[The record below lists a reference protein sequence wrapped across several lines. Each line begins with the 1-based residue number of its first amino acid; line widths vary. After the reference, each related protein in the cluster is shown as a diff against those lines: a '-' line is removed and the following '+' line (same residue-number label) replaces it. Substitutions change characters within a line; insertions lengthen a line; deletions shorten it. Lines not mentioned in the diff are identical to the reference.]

1 MKTFNLK
8 QSNLTAKLSKKSVA
22 ILATSLL
29 GAGLFATATTASAD
43 QVKYTVQSGDTLSR
57 ISNKFYNDQT
67 HIQSIAQANNIGNI
81 GLIYVGQTL
90 TIDTDAKANNTV
102 QAQST
107 QAPAAQPTQ
116 VAPAAPAASAQ
127 ASSATISTG
136 NGFTANSAKEA
147 IAMTESGGSYTAQ
160 NGQYYGR
167 YQLTSSYLGGDFSPA
182 NQERVADKYVA
193 ERYGSW
199 EAAWQF
205 HLSHG
210 WY

>member
-8 QSNLTAKLSKKSVA
+8 QSNLTATLSKKSVA
-22 ILATSLL
+22 FLAITLIA
-29 GAGLFATATTASAD
+29 GGLFATATTASAD
-43 QVKYTVQSGDTLSR
+43 EVTYVVKPGDTLSQ
-57 ISNKFYNDQT
+57 ISDKFYNDQT
-67 HIQSIAQANNIGNI
+67 HIQSIAKANNISNI
-81 GLIYVGQTL
+81 AMIYVGESL
-90 TIDTDAKANNTV
+90 TFNTDAKSDTEAPAKPVVEKAATPAV
-102 QAQST
+102 AAP
-107 QAPAAQPTQ
+107 APAAAPT
-116 VAPAAPAASAQ
+116 ASIA
-127 ASSATISTG
+127 TG
-136 NGFTANSAKEA
+136 NGFTANSAREA

-182 NQERVADKYVA
+182 NQERVADNYVA
-193 ERYGSW
+193 GRYGSW

>member
-1 MKTFNLK
+1 MP
-8 QSNLTAKLSKKSVA
+8 
-22 ILATSLL
+22 L
-29 GAGLFATATTASAD
+29 GAGLFATATTANAD

-102 QAQST
+102 QTQNT
-107 QAPAAQPTQ
+107 QAPAAPVTQ
-116 VAPAAPAASAQ
+116 APAAPAAS
-127 ASSATISTG
+127 SATISTN
-136 NGFTANSAKEA
+136 NGFTASSAKEA

-160 NGQYYGR
+160 NGQYIGR
-167 YQLTSSYLGGDFSPA
+167 YQLTSSYLGGDYSAA
-182 NQERVADKYVA
+182 NQEKVADEYVA
-193 ERYGSW
+193 SRYGSW

-205 HLSHG
+205 HQANG

>member
-102 QAQST
+102 QTQNT
-107 QAPAAQPTQ
+107 QAPAAPVTQ
-116 VAPAAPAASAQ
+116 APAAPA